1 MPEPELSSDDHDTLV
16 EMRTEMRQVRTEL
29 TKLNTVMENVSS
41 ALMLM
46 PGRIEGLELRITR
59 SETFLV
65 EKVKD
70 VDIKVNEVAGA
81 LDRHITEGEA
91 HADKRITR
99 LLAVLLVVASLMGSG
114 VAVIIEFLIRH
125 G

>member
-1 MPEPELSSDDHDTLV
+1 MPSQESASGDHDTLV
-16 EMRTEMRQVRTEL
+16 ELRTEMRQVRTEL
-29 TKLNTVMENVSS
+29 TKLNGVMENVSN
-41 ALMLM
+41 ALMLV
-46 PGRIEGLELRITR
+46 PGRIEGLELRITK
-59 SETFLV
+59 SESFLI

-70 VDIKVNEVAGA
+70 VDIKVNQVAGA
-81 LDRHITEGEA
+81 LDRHISEGEA

-99 LLAVLLVVASLMGSG
+99 LLAVLLVVASVMGSG